1 MLQWRR
7 SFLAIGAAL
16 SISVTLSA
24 GAARAADASCD
35 AAAARA
41 RLAALKAALQRPDSS
56 AAIDAAKQDFADDQK
71 FDNEHN
77 AKYLAAAAVY
87 IKLEDQLDAGSVGDA
102 CRFLGQAD
110 ALINEIIAGK

>member
-1 MLQWRR
+1 MMQWRR
-7 SFLAIGAAL
+7 SFLVIGAAF
-16 SISVTLSA
+16 SISLTSPVSRA
-24 GAARAADASCD
+24 QAADASCD

-41 RLAALKAALQRPDSS
+41 RLAALKEALQRPASS
-56 AAIDAAKQDFADDQK
+56 AAIDAAKQDFAADQK

-87 IKLEDQLDAGSVGDA
+87 IKLEDQLDAGAVGDA

-110 ALINEIIAGK
+110 ALINEVMAGQ